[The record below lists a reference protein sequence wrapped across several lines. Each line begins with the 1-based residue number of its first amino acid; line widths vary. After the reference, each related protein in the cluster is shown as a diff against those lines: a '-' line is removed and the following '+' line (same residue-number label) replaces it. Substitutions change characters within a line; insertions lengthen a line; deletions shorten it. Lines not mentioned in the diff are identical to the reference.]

1 MKWPDKFTA
10 IVCFLCLLFTPLNSL
25 HAKDFK
31 IPWGTEAG
39 HLTAAY
45 GTETTLR
52 FKGPASFCLG
62 RGLDVYVLDNLE
74 CAIEWFDENGTHLAK
89 YSLPVVDEN
98 NQKLIYADID
108 NSPKGNLFVL
118 EARHGAIMKVQANKR
133 LPTPIIIPGLASF
146 HLLTRLAVL
155 DDENLLAYE
164 ALTGTVIYLSQ
175 KGELHGAIK
184 NPALQE
190 LVLDHQG
197 RLLGT
202 ERPEPKKMLLIA
214 VEPRSGKR
222 QVLKAFRLK
231 STDVALNVLGADATG
246 NVFIERSKETKE
258 GKEIRQLI
266 KWHKKSGTQIC
277 HELSFTLADGKM
289 TRTRRVA
296 RKGNLFTVSAL
307 DDGLKVTRQD

>member
-1 MKWPDKFTA
+1 MKYAGKSLIA
-10 IVCFLCLLFTPLNSL
+10 ACFICLLFAPLNSL
-25 HAKDFK
+25 SAKEFK
-31 IPWGTEAG
+31 IPWGLAAG
-39 HLTAAY
+39 QLTSAI
-45 GTETTLR
+45 GTQTAGR

-62 RGLDVYVLDNLE
+62 RGLDLYVLDSLE

-89 YSLPVVDEN
+89 YSLPLVDEN
-98 NQKLIYADID
+98 NQKLVYADIAC
-108 NSPKGNLFVL
+108 STQGNLFVL
-118 EARHGAIMKVQANKR
+118 EASHGAIMKVQADKR

-146 HLLTRLAVL
+146 HLLTKLAVL
-155 DDENLLAYE
+155 ADESLLVYE

-184 NPALQE
+184 NSALQE
-190 LVLDHQG
+190 LVLDNYG

-214 VEPRSGKR
+214 VDPRSGKR

-231 STDVALNVLGADATG
+231 STDVALNVLGADKAG
-246 NVFIERSKETKE
+246 NVFIERSKENKE

-266 KWHKKSGTQIC
+266 KWHKDSGTKIAQK
-277 HELSFTLADGKM
+277 LSFTLVDMRM

-296 RKGNLFTVSAL
+296 SSGQLFTVSAL
-307 DDGLKVTRQD
+307 DDGLKVACQD